1 MALFTGGRIGPLL
14 RNILTSAQLFAI
26 ILVTEKIAIARMI
39 AVNYHGFVSLINFPF
54 GAITAPILPEIA
66 LS

>member
-1 MALFTGGRIGPLL
+1 L
-14 RNILTSAQLFAI
+14 AQLFAI

-39 AVNYHGFVSLINFPF
+39 AVDYHGFESLINFPF
-54 GAITAPILPEIA
+54 GAIPAPILPEIA